1 MNLLQRRLKQ
11 KPSIP
16 VAPVFAG
23 NSLSGYATA
32 RLLEL
37 RSLAARAKGAPAKNA
52 NSFEDEHTSGA
63 CRQQWRRG
71 YLRHNFFV
79 HSGSR

>member
-1 MNLLQRRLKQ
+1 MNLLPRRLKQ

-37 RSLAARAKGAPAKNA
+37 LSLAARAKSAPAKNA
-52 NSFEDEHTSGA
+52 NSFEDERTSGA
-63 CRQQWRRG
+63 CRQQWRR
-71 YLRHNFFV
+71 
-79 HSGSR
+79 